1 MYKIV
6 CVGKIKEDFITKG
19 INEYTKRISGFTKLE
34 IIEVKEVNTNNI
46 SNNILEEGNN
56 ILKKINKDDYVITLE
71 IEGKS
76 IDSVELSKQLEFLRT
91 YGNSSIVFVIGGSN
105 GLSEDVKKRSNY
117 KLSFSKFTFP
127 HQLMR
132 LILVEQIYRSLT
144 IENNK
149 EYHK

>member
-19 INEYTKRISGFTKLE
+19 INEYVKRISGFTKLE
-34 IIEVKEVNTNNI
+34 IIEVKEINTNNI
-46 SNNILEEGNN
+46 TSNIVEEGNN
-56 ILKKINKDDYVITLE
+56 ILKKISKDDYVITLE

-76 IDSVELSKQLEFLRT
+76 IDSVELSKQLENLRT

>member
-34 IIEVKEVNTNNI
+34 IIEVKEVNTSNI

-76 IDSVELSKQLEFLRT
+76 IDSVELSKQLESLRT